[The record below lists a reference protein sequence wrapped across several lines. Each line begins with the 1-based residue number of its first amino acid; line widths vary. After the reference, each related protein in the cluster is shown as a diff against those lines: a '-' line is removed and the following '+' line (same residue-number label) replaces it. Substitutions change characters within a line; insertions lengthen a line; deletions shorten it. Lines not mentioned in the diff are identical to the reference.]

1 MQITEFS
8 FLHLHE
14 AHEQRLAVELERQRA
29 ASERR
34 AEGAAGAAGTR
45 STASTHRRLRA
56 AWARLRRG
64 TAAPARANEPCV
76 ACP

>member
-8 FLHLHE
+8 FPHLHE
-14 AHEQRLAVELERQRA
+14 AHEQRLAIELERQRA

-34 AEGAAGAAGTR
+34 AEGAAGTRPAASVG
-45 STASTHRRLRA
+45 RRLRA

-64 TAAPARANEPCV
+64 SAAQPRANEPCV